1 MSQSIHPLSPENRS
15 ALLNELISLG
25 PDAQGNIDESI
36 LRENLAR
43 TPAQRLIEASR
54 AATQIERLK
63 EAMRAR
69 TRG

>member
-1 MSQSIHPLSPENRS
+1 MSQSIHPLSPENRA

-25 PDAQGNIDESI
+25 PEVQGNVDESI